1 MMLKLSSLGKW
12 IEERLNNTLAEHINN
27 NSNTI
32 LNTDRV
38 IYAFKVYTDQGNHK
52 GYDYLN
58 TNTLDIEGVGIVQ
71 LATNKRVRYIEC
83 QLAQND
89 STVEAT
95 GYVSITRDTVLE
107 IIIPLDNI
115 DEVGF
120 EETITEE
127 IRTVLDNSFNTIGD
141 AYVVENNN
149 AIPFGFKYSLSNT
162 GIRTNRAF
170 IGDSISMTAYINF
183 FFVESGISANDIEI
197 YIDGERIIPLRYG
210 FNRGTTQQ
218 SNTFSSDNTM
228 TAKNTPTSSLFSFNF
243 DTTMRNDVPLMD
255 ALEWKFKGTN
265 VGARNASDYNS
276 GTLPDLPNVAHLV
289 KFSLTRTV
297 PLPNGIGKDE
307 IEGFTFE
314 KYMIF
319 ENVAL
324 SGAIPLLASLSVT
337 MTEVKVVEGLTP
349 LTPRAYAKYYNI

>member
-218 SNTFSSDNTM
+218 SNTFSGDNTM

-243 DTTMRNDVPLMD
+243 DTTARRTAPILSAMNFAFR
-255 ALEWKFKGTN
+255 ALENGYLKT
-265 VGARNASDYNS
+265 GAGNQMIGDFVFDMY
-276 GTLPDLPNVAHLV
+276 PNLAHLV
-289 KFSLTRTV
+289 EIKVLPIGSTV
-297 PLPNGIGKDE
+297 P
-307 IEGFTFE
+307 FTIE

-319 ENVAL
+319 ENVAV
-324 SGAIPLLASLSVT
+324 SGAVPLLASLSVT
-337 MTEVKVVEGLTP
+337 MTEVKVVDGLTP
-349 LTPRAYAKYYNI
+349 LSDVALFKYYNPELPQT

>member
-83 QLAQND
+83 QLSQND

-218 SNTFSSDNTM
+218 SNTFSGDNTM

-243 DTTMRNDVPLMD
+243 DTTMRYDVPLMD

-276 GTLPDLPNVAHLV
+276 GILPDFPNVAHLV
-289 KFSLTRTV
+289 KFKLTRAFQTI
-297 PLPNGIGKDE
+297 NGVEKVE
-307 IEGFTFE
+307 IWSFE